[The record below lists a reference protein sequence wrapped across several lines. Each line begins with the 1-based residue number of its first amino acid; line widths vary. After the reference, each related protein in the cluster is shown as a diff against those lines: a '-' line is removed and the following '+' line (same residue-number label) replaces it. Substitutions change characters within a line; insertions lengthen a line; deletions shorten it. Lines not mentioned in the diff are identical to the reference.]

1 MIRLEPITSPPRW
14 LGLVV
19 PLASLACASVLIGI
33 LLWASGEDPLDTF
46 SSLVTAGFTDPGAF
60 SATLLSATPLAWTGL
75 AVLVTFRLRVWN
87 IGAEGQLVIGVLCA
101 AAAGL
106 LLGAQPPV
114 VAIAGMIA
122 AGMAGGMVWALIVGC
137 TRAWFQANEVL
148 TSLMLNYLALLL
160 ALYLIFDSRSYL
172 RDTSTSQ
179 GLVFPQGKHLSEN
192 AEWPALELGGLRLP
206 LGTLLALVAA
216 VAIFVLLRRT
226 TFGFRVRMIADAPVA
241 GAYAGARPRRVLL
254 VVTALSGALAGM
266 GGAALIGDFS
276 HVVDPTNLQQSAY
289 GYTGIVVASLARL
302 APLGV
307 PPSALALGALVSVG
321 FQLQG
326 PDFPLG
332 LPGTMT
338 GILLIVVVGGEVFSR
353 YRLRWQRAPRRA
365 EPVVAAPAALG
376 GADGEGDEWRSR
388 CSWRGSSAGWPTAR
402 RCCTPRSASS
412 WPRAAAS

>member
-1 MIRLEPITSPPRW
+1 MIRLEPIESPPRW

-19 PLASLACASVLIGI
+19 PLASLACASVIIGV
-33 LLWASGEDPLDTF
+33 LLLVSGENPIDTF

-87 IGAEGQLVIGVLCA
+87 IGAEGQLVIGLLCA

-106 LLGAQPPV
+106 LLGSQPPV
-114 VAIAGMIA
+114 VAVLGMIA
-122 AGMAGGMVWALIVGC
+122 AGMAGGMAWALIVGAA
-137 TRAWFQANEVL
+137 RVWFQANEVL
-148 TSLMLNYLALLL
+148 TSLMLNYVALLL

-172 RDTSTSQ
+172 RDTSTAQS
-179 GLVFPQGKHLSEN
+179 LVFPQGKHLSEN
-192 AEWPALELGGLRLP
+192 AEWPALELGGLRLS

-216 VAIFVLLRRT
+216 VAVFVLLRRT

-241 GAYAGARPRRVLL
+241 GEYAGARPRRVLL
-254 VVTALSGALAGM
+254 AVTALSGALAGM

-307 PPSALALGALVSVG
+307 PPAALALGVLVSVG

-353 YRLRWQRAPRRA
+353 YRLRWHRSPRAAVRT
-365 EPVVAAPAALG
+365 AAPAPASTV
-376 GADGEGDEWRSR
+376 ADVEEDE
-388 CSWRGSSAGWPTAR
+388 
-402 RCCTPRSASS
+402 
-412 WPRAAAS
+412 